1 MDFIG
6 DKSHIALSS
15 IDCMLAMEDIY
26 DKVDFNE

>member
-6 DKSHIALSS
+6 DKTHIELSS

>member
-6 DKSHIALSS
+6 DKTLIELSS
-15 IDCMLAMEDIY
+15 IECTLTMEDIY